1 MSASF
6 GSEPALGRIDCGMFP
21 VPKLVLI
28 MGTVNNPEGFKE
40 ASPSKISDDFL
51 GDAASAAES
60 IANHLAKY
68 SICNC

>member
-1 MSASF
+1 
-6 GSEPALGRIDCGMFP
+6 MFP